1 MNIKEIEILLEKYFE
16 ASTTVE
22 EERILRRFFQGKNL
36 PNHLKSLQSLFSAIE
51 NEAGIKSPVDHE
63 ILLMEK
69 ISPVKK
75 NPFYSNRR
83 LYWISSIAA
92 TILLVLS
99 IIFLNEREYKSLS
112 KNYSPDEVQLALLQI
127 TEALNFI
134 SLKLNKGTDELSQLG
149 KIDYTRQALESIARL
164 DQGMGQ
170 IQSGFSRVDGG
181 LGQLNKLSKLN
192 LITNQ

>member
-1 MNIKEIEILLEKYFE
+1 MSTKEIEILLEKYFE
-16 ASTTVE
+16 ASTSVE
-22 EERILRRFFQGKNL
+22 EERILREFFQRENI
-36 PNHLKSLQSLFSAIE
+36 PAHLKSLQPLFRTMKVES
-51 NEAGIKSPVDHE
+51 GIKSPVDHE
-63 ILLMEK
+63 ILLIEK

-99 IIFLNEREYKSLS
+99 IIFLKERENKPLS
-112 KNYSPDEVQLALLQI
+112 NNYSPDEVQLALLQT

-134 SLKLNKGTDELSQLG
+134 SLKLNKGTSELSQLE
-149 KIDYTRQALESIARL
+149 KIDYTRVALENIARL

-170 IQSGFSRVDGG
+170 MQSGFSRVDEG